1 MVARLTRK
9 ILDHERMDSAIA
21 YFEAC
26 ESGDKATAD
35 RLEFYNRRLSAL
47 IKYLDEDIPIPPI
60 DTCTLP
66 PSK

>member
-9 ILDHERMDSAIA
+9 ILDHEKMDSAVA
-21 YFEAC
+21 LFEAR
-26 ESGDKATAD
+26 ESGDKVTSD
-35 RLEFYNRRLSAL
+35 RLEFYIRRLSAL
-47 IKYLDEDIPIPPI
+47 IRYLDEDIPIPPI